1 MTRTFTV
8 GVTAGSTYDL
18 SIETAAFEGLDVEFR
33 AVDVETTD
41 DLRVELAGVD
51 AVLDRLISAP
61 YTAAV
66 IEALD
71 GCRAIA
77 RCGIGVDHIDLD
89 AAEAAGMFVLNVP
102 SYCEEE
108 VSDHA
113 LMLLLALQR
122 DLRGYDASV
131 RESRWDRRVG
141 DAPVRRTSER
151 TVGLVGFGSIA
162 RRVAAKVRALGAD
175 VVATDP
181 YVDADEMAEAG
192 VEKASFEGVLDR
204 ADVVSV
210 HAPLT
215 DETRGLFDA
224 DAFDR
229 MKESAHFVNV
239 ARGGLHDEAALD
251 RALADG
257 DIAGAGVDVFPEE
270 PADRSDEATPE
281 FETPLARHDNV
292 LLTPHVAWY
301 SLEANDE
308 KRRVAADGVR
318 RVLEGEV
325 PDNAVVV
332 PDGASG

>member
-1 MTRTFTV
+1 MGSQFTV
-8 GVTAGSTYDL
+8 GVTAASAYDL
-18 SIETAAFEGLDVEFR
+18 SIEAEAFEGLDVEFR

-41 DLRVELAGVD
+41 DLQTELAGVD

-66 IEALD
+66 IDALD

-77 RCGIGVDHIDLD
+77 RCGIGVDHVDLD
-89 AAEAAGMFVLNVP
+89 AARAAGVFVLNVP

-108 VSDHA
+108 VSDHT

-131 RESRWDRRVG
+131 REGRWERRIG
-141 DAPVRRTSER
+141 EASVRRTSER

-175 VVATDP
+175 VVAADP
-181 YVDADEMAEAG
+181 YVDADEMAAAG
-192 VEKASFEGVLDR
+192 VEKASFEAVLDR
-204 ADVVSV
+204 ADAVSV
-210 HAPLT
+210 HVPLT
-215 DETRGLFDA
+215 DETRGMFDA

-257 DIAGAGVDVFPEE
+257 DIAGAGIDVFPEE
-270 PADRSDEATPE
+270 PADGDEAAPA
-281 FETPLARHDNV
+281 FETPLARRENV
-292 LLTPHVAWY
+292 VLTPHVAWY

-308 KRRVAADGVR
+308 KRRVAAEGVR
-318 RVLEGEV
+318 DVLEGEV
-325 PDNAVVV
+325 PDNAVVT
-332 PDGASG
+332 PDVAGE